1 MENKPNKEAS
11 QLAKELQ
18 PFGNKWV
25 ALVKEKVVASGKTL
39 KEVEQKAK
47 EKGFT
52 NYTTF
57 LVLPTNAIFIPLA
70 A

>member
-1 MENKPNKEAS
+1 MENKPNKEES
-11 QLAKELQ
+11 QLAKEFQ
-18 PFGNKWV
+18 PFGSNWV

-39 KEVEQKAK
+39 KEVEQKVK
-47 EKGFT
+47 EKGYT

-57 LVLPTNAIFIPLA
+57 LVPPTNAIFIPLA

>member
-1 MENKPNKEAS
+1 MEHKATNEQS

-18 PFGNKWV
+18 PFGSKWV
-25 ALVKEKVVASGKTL
+25 ALVKEKVIASGKTL
-39 KEVEQKAK
+39 KEVEQKAR
-47 EKGFT
+47 EKGYT

-57 LVLPTNAIFIPLA
+57 LVPPTNAIFIPLA